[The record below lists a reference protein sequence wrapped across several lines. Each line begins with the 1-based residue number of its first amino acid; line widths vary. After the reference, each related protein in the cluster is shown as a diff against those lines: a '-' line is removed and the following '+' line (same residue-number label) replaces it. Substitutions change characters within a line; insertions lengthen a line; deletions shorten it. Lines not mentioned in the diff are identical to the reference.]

1 MALGNLYMNL
11 FLNLNKLSFW
21 KLELILLITTLL
33 IFGMFV
39 QAQDQQQ
46 AGNAFT
52 VQLASLDSQE
62 DSQAVR
68 DGLRQAGYPAY
79 VVQDNRGYHL
89 RVGHFLNPQAAQKY
103 VLGLQSTQSFQD
115 DFVKNFE
122 RGFGTKFT
130 PTAIV
135 ADGVA
140 QNEFALSAELLMNY
154 PYATG
159 LSLKVH
165 EWADEGRALRF
176 QGRVNAANFEASYLV
191 LNNIWDQSAFPAW
204 RADGEADGSLV
215 RVFSDR
221 LWPQDVEG
229 LTARELAKL
238 QEEKLE
244 QIADSMELSAA
255 SFGLSIFNEPGLGRP
270 YVIRPQRVDASTGFV
285 ESYPALGIPT
295 ALGVK
300 AQGPELKWFD
310 RGFVDEVPKTVTP
323 IVQDVF
329 GLLQQDSGS
338 DALSVIEG
346 MPLSLEGSNWQSFA
360 FEHLTAI
367 RVQNGDSWLPI
378 AGTPI
383 WAYQDYVLVVQGSE
397 VLLYKIYLSQ

>member
-1 MALGNLYMNL
+1 MNL

-255 SFGLSIFNEPGLGRP
+255 GL
-270 YVIRPQRVDASTGFV
+270 
-285 ESYPALGIPT
+285 
-295 ALGVK
+295 
-300 AQGPELKWFD
+300 
-310 RGFVDEVPKTVTP
+310 
-323 IVQDVF
+323 
-329 GLLQQDSGS
+329 
-338 DALSVIEG
+338 
-346 MPLSLEGSNWQSFA
+346 
-360 FEHLTAI
+360 
-367 RVQNGDSWLPI
+367 
-378 AGTPI
+378 
-383 WAYQDYVLVVQGSE
+383 
-397 VLLYKIYLSQ
+397 